1 MESLAAAR
9 AQVHATLALTA
20 VVAKAAGIDLEADR

>member
-1 MESLAAAR
+1 MAMLAR

-20 VVAKAAGIDLEADR
+20 AVRDAAIMTALQ